1 MLQKRGICAGLM
13 PHRAGLQSFYSSPTK
28 ELEAVKQQP
37 GDLLLSYLFRLVLMH
52 DRVVTEQ

>member
-1 MLQKRGICAGLM
+1 MLQKPGICPGLM
-13 PHRAGLQSFYSSPTK
+13 GLRAGLQSFYSSPTK
-28 ELEAVKQQP
+28 ELEA